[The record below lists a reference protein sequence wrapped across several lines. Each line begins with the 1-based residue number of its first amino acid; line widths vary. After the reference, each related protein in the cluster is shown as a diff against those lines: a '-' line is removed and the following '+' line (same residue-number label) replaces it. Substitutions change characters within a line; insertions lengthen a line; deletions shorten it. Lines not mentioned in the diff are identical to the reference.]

1 MNEQWKVVPSYP
13 HLQASNLGRIRNTKT
28 NRILGGST
36 NNCGYKQ
43 ISVAS
48 KKLAN
53 GKFTSVL
60 VMKHRLVAEAW
71 IPNLDNKSEI
81 DHINHNRKDNRI
93 ENLRWCTRQE
103 NMDNTTV
110 NNIIKARSKAVI
122 NDDTL
127 EVFPSAA
134 EAARKLGIY
143 HRNAVTQTCKK
154 GGSCY
159 SSVLDDYTSFSY
171 FHKKFDY
178 DNYFETGKSKYNEQ

>member
-13 HLQASNLGRIRNTKT
+13 HLEASNLGRIRNTKT

-71 IPNLDNKSEI
+71 IPNPDNKSEI

-103 NMDNTTV
+103 NMDNATI

-134 EAARKLGIY
+134 EAARKLGIN
-143 HRNAVTQTCKK
+143 HRNLVTQTCKK
-154 GGSCY
+154 SGSCY

-178 DNYFETGKSKYNEQ
+178 DNYFETGKSKYNE